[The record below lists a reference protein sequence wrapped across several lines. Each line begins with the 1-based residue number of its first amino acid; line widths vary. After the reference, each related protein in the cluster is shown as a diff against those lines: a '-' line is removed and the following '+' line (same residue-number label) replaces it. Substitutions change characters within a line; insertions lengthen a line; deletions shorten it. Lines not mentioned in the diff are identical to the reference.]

1 MAHLFFLVD
10 LQHVSA
16 QQPVGRPIGAA
27 ALAGGVVALL
37 HGEAVLVQ
45 KVQPRRLSVRA
56 RGQQLVAWLQNMAL
70 KSLHLHL
77 PFAACVAVARAVDA
91 QMAPGAGGVAH
102 LVVFQPVGL
111 DRQARA
117 AQFGVALQSHALAA
131 LPCERIG
138 AHRHG
143 QRRAAGRQGF
153 AQLRRGAQGQ
163 RRAAFR
169 ALRSRRRTEK
179 SGASQRREA

>member
-138 AHRHG
+138 AGSAAPLGGRASRNCG
-143 QRRAAGRQGF
+143 VARRA
-153 AQLRRGAQGQ
+153 
-163 RRAAFR
+163 
-169 ALRSRRRTEK
+169 
-179 SGASQRREA
+179 SGALLLEPCAAAAAQKKAAQASGARREAA